1 LKIISQLIPDILVIK
16 PSYIE
21 DKRGYFA
28 ETFRL
33 DLLEKAVGSK
43 IDFVQENES
52 QSSYGVLRGLHYQLP
67 PCSQAKLVRVSQGRV
82 LDVAVDI
89 RKASSNF
96 GKYVAVE
103 LSAENKLQLFIPR
116 GFAHGFVVLSDRATF
131 NYKVDNYYSPNH
143 DRGIAFDD
151 KKIGINW
158 KLPLSECQL
167 SDKDKS
173 HPSLDDATSL
183 FV

>member
-1 LKIISQLIPDILVIK
+1 MKIISQSIPDILVIK

-116 GFAHGFVVLSDRATF
+116 GFAHGFVVLSERATF

-143 DRGIAFDD
+143 DKGLAYND
-151 KKIGINW
+151 KSLSIDW
-158 KLPLSECQL
+158 KLPYQNIKLSE
-167 SDKDKS
+167 KDKS
-173 HPSLDDATSL
+173 YPDLASSDDL
-183 FV
+183 F